1 MDTSE
6 KLKALHEHCN
16 RHKTCQ
22 PCILNNECCLKFI
35 DGECCLKFIDGE
47 ITGMYEDIKTRQ
59 NAAAPTEDMPTE
71 DGTAAGAAHYLACPI
86 QPIELMQYT
95 LTHEELLGFL
105 KGNIIKYT
113 LRANHKGTPEKD
125 KAKALQYKKWLDVV
139 LIGDTINV

>member
-1 MDTSE
+1 MDTPE

-22 PCILNNECCLKFI
+22 SCILNSACCLKFI
-35 DGECCLKFIDGE
+35 DGK
-47 ITGMYEDIKTRQ
+47 ITDMYKTIKPRQ
-59 NAAAPTEDMPTE
+59 NAAASTEDMPTE